1 MKKFVM
7 SSAVAAAIL
16 FAPSVADASIGDQNL
31 KSGMKD
37 SDVSE
42 LQQWLNDKGYEAGP
56 VDGIFGPLTKQG
68 VEAFQAAQSISVDG
82 IAGPQTFGE
91 MNLGDSTTPQSSSDS
106 SEDTAVAAESTYS
119 SSGFALPASGHVTSE
134 YGQRGSGSHNGID
147 IGYGGSSSIS
157 ASASG
162 TVTYAGTMNG
172 YGNTIILEHT
182 VDGQTYNTLYAH
194 LRSISVSNGE
204 AVSQGEGI
212 GIMGNTGRSTG
223 RHLHFEVHEGAW
235 NGAKSNAVNPRSYVS
250 F

>member
-68 VEAFQAAQSISVDG
+68 VESFQAAQSISVDG
-82 IAGPQTFGE
+82 VAGPETFGE
-91 MNLGDSTTPQSSSDS
+91 MNLGESDTGESSSEESD
-106 SEDTAVAAESTYS
+106 DTAVAAESTYN

-134 YGQRGSGSHNGID
+134 YGQRGSSTHDGID

-182 VDGQTYNTLYAH
+182 VNGQTYNTLYAH
-194 LRSISVSNGE
+194 LNSINVSNGE
-204 AVSQGEGI
+204 SVSQGESI
-212 GIMGNTGRSTG
+212 GVMGNTGRSTG
-223 RHLHFEVHEGAW
+223 RHLHFEVHEGVW